1 MATINRMS
9 KERKRR
15 KGKEYWKDDVRRR
28 RKGGIKGK
36 DEKFD
41 LKVEWFSSGLVKAD
55 PELG

>member
-15 KGKEYWKDDVRRR
+15 KGKDDVKRR

>member
-1 MATINRMS
+1 MS